1 MALYIHFVG
10 PVNKNE
16 GQGMKVKKKSMN
28 LERKHES
35 LTAYLMVFPSILIIL
50 AMALWPVI
58 SSFWN
63 SLFDLRLNHPA
74 KNKISLEHKI
84 NLERFVDTQYYINSI
99 FRQIRAS
106 EELNS
111 DPDKVD
117 EIQQGLSEL
126 KDNLKHQPGI
136 IDKYIKVEEILN
148 NMKPVTDEELRYASV
163 SKDFAKYYL
172 EKVESTRD
180 ALEALSKANDDAA
193 DQGAELMEELR
204 TSMLEPNYI
213 GFRNYSRYAGELGIQ
228 GNGEIG
234 RLGKS
239 LINTTLITVFSV
251 FFELVLGITIALIIN
266 RPYKGR
272 GLTRAAVLVPWAI
285 PTVVSARMW
294 NFLYDGQTGIFAH
307 WLVKLGI
314 ISDGGV
320 LLSTKGGAFF
330 SVIFA
335 DVWKTTPYMA
345 LLLLAGL
352 QGISDDLYE
361 AANIDGANRIKQF
374 FYITLPLLK
383 PTIVVSLL
391 FRTLDAFR
399 IFDLIFVLTG
409 GGPGNSTE
417 SISMYAY
424 TTMFS
429 QMEFGRGATLSIVV
443 FICVAL
449 ISIFYIK
456 LLGAD
461 VMGSRLEKRRK

>member
-1 MALYIHFVG
+1 
-10 PVNKNE
+10 
-16 GQGMKVKKKSMN
+16 MKLKKKSMN
-28 LERKHES
+28 LERKHEA

-74 KNKISLEHKI
+74 KNKISLEYRI

-111 DPDKVD
+111 DPAKVD
-117 EIQQGLSEL
+117 EIYNGLVEL
-126 KDNLKHQPGI
+126 RENLKIQPGI

-148 NMKPVTDEELRYASV
+148 NMKPVTDEDIRYAVV
-163 SKDFAKYYL
+163 SKDFAEHYL
-172 EKVESTRD
+172 AKVESTRD

-204 TSMLEPNYI
+204 TSLLEPNYI
-213 GFRNYSRYAGELGIQ
+213 GFDNYARYAGELGVQ
-228 GNGEIG
+228 ENGEIG

-239 LINTTLITVFSV
+239 LINTIIITVVSV
-251 FFELVLGITIALIIN
+251 FFELVLGIIIALIIN
-266 RPYKGR
+266 RPYVGR

>member
-1 MALYIHFVG
+1 MIKGNLR
-10 PVNKNE
+10 KR
-16 GQGMKVKKKSMN
+16 KS
-28 LERKHES
+28 LDTEKRHEA
-35 LTAYLMVFPSILIIL
+35 LTAYLMVFPSVLIII
-50 AMALWPVI
+50 AIALWPVI
-58 SSFWN
+58 NSFWN
-63 SLFDLRLNHPA
+63 SMFDLRLNHPA
-74 KNKISLEHKI
+74 KNKITLGYKI
-84 NLERFVDTQYYINSI
+84 NLERFVDTQYYINGTFI
-99 FRQIRAS
+99 QIHAS
-106 EELNS
+106 DDLNS
-111 DPDKVD
+111 DPRKADH
-117 EIQQGLSEL
+117 IQEGLDTLRDEL
-126 KDNLKHQPGI
+126 KAQPGVI
-136 IDKYIKVEEILN
+136 EKYTQVEKLLD
-148 NMKPVTDEELRYASV
+148 NMKPVTDDEIRYAEISR
-163 SKDFAKYYL
+163 DFASHYL
-172 EKVESTRD
+172 ERVESAR
-180 ALEALSKANDDAA
+180 ASLAALSRKDEDAA

-204 TSMLEPNYI
+204 TSIMEPNFV
-213 GFRNYSRYAGELGIQ
+213 GLENYRRYAQELTIQKNGEL
-228 GNGEIG
+228 G

-239 LINTTLITVFSV
+239 LLNTLFITVVSV
-251 FFELVLGITIALIIN
+251 ALELILGIIIALVIN
-266 RPYKGR
+266 RPYRGR

-294 NFLYDGQTGIFAH
+294 AFLYDGQTGVFAH
-307 WLVKLGI
+307 WLEQLGLI
-314 ISDGGV
+314 NDGGV
-320 LLSTKGGAFF
+320 LLTTKGGAFF
-330 SVIFA
+330 SIIFA

-352 QGISDDLYE
+352 QGISYDLYE
-361 AANIDGANRIKQF
+361 ASNIDGANRIQQF
-374 FYITLPLLK
+374 FKITLPLLK

-461 VMGSRLEKRRK
+461 VIGNRLEDRR

>member
-1 MALYIHFVG
+1 
-10 PVNKNE
+10 
-16 GQGMKVKKKSMN
+16 MKLIKRKFRKRKS
-28 LERKHES
+28 LDTEKKHEA
-35 LTAYLMVFPSILIIL
+35 LTAYLMVFPSVLIII
-50 AMALWPVI
+50 AIALWPVI
-58 SSFWN
+58 NSFWN
-63 SLFDLRLNHPA
+63 SMFDLRLNHPA
-74 KNKISLEHKI
+74 KNKITLGYKI
-84 NLERFVDTQYYINSI
+84 NLERFVDTQYYIDGI
-99 FRQIRAS
+99 FTQMHAS
-106 EELNS
+106 DELNS
-111 DPDKVD
+111 DPRKVD
-117 EIQQGLSEL
+117 HIQEGLDTLRDEL
-126 KDNLKHQPGI
+126 KAQPGVI
-136 IDKYIKVEEILN
+136 EKYTQVEKLLD
-148 NMKPVTDEELRYASV
+148 NMKPVTDDEIRYAEISR
-163 SKDFAKYYL
+163 DFAAHYL
-172 EKVESTRD
+172 ERVENARASL
-180 ALEALSKANDDAA
+180 AALSRKDEDAA

-204 TSMLEPNYI
+204 TSIMEPNFV
-213 GFRNYSRYAGELGIQ
+213 GLENYRRYAQELIIQKNGEL
-228 GNGEIG
+228 G

-239 LINTTLITVFSV
+239 LLNTLFITVVSV
-251 FFELVLGITIALIIN
+251 ALELILGIIIALVIN
-266 RPYKGR
+266 RPYRGR

-294 NFLYDGQTGIFAH
+294 AFLYDGQTGVFAH
-307 WLVKLGI
+307 WLEQLGLI
-314 ISDGGV
+314 NDGGV
-320 LLSTKGGAFF
+320 LLTTKGGAFF
-330 SVIFA
+330 SIIFA

-352 QGISDDLYE
+352 QGISYDLYE
-361 AANIDGANRIKQF
+361 ASNIDGANRIQQF
-374 FYITLPLLK
+374 FKITLPLLK

-461 VMGSRLEKRRK
+461 VIGNRLEDRR